1 VTETDDP
8 ATCDEAAQPCENVA
22 LAPAPQANSMPAES
36 TLPPGQET
44 PSRTTFV
51 PRAARLP
58 FSLRTN
64 VAMST
69 LTKVSWL
76 RSILAQGRID
86 RLAEHAV
93 EDLRIRT
100 PGIRQLVRSLSGGNQ
115 QKVVL
120 SRALTTK
127 PRIFLLDEPTRGIDV
142 GAKVEVYRL
151 INALAERG
159 AAILV
164 VSSDML
170 ELLGLCDRVLVM
182 RTGRIAGMVAKADF
196 SQERIM
202 SLAALG

>member
-1 VTETDDP
+1 
-8 ATCDEAAQPCENVA
+8 
-22 LAPAPQANSMPAES
+22 
-36 TLPPGQET
+36 
-44 PSRTTFV
+44 
-51 PRAARLP
+51 
-58 FSLRTN
+58 
-64 VAMST
+64 
-69 LTKVSWL
+69 
-76 RSILAQGRID
+76 
-86 RLAEHAV
+86 
-93 EDLRIRT
+93 
-100 PGIRQLVRSLSGGNQ
+100 
-115 QKVVL
+115 
-120 SRALTTK
+120 LTTK

-202 SLAALG
+202 ALAALG